1 MTRQLSVQRTTIEG
15 RRVLEN
21 RLLDVRRLSHELAA
35 PLSAED
41 MTVQAMED
49 ASPTSPMPR
58 RR

>member
-49 ASPTSPMPR
+49 ASPS
-58 RR
+58 